1 MYKQLKM
8 FRITLDGK
16 DYVYDLNH
24 VVRILT
30 SYERRKE
37 VVKKYHQSK
46 KGRIAMRRASKKFK
60 QKHLDKQDVVEGEST
75 CD

>member
-1 MYKQLKM
+1 M

-30 SYERRKE
+30 SYERRKIT
-37 VVKKYHQSK
+37 VKKYHQSK
-46 KGRIAMRRASKKFK
+46 KGRLATRRACKKFK